1 MTKYFYTAIAG
12 LIFAGQAAAYQPNY
26 IFNEILVVNN
36 SNETIRNVTLR
47 DKSSGQVYSC
57 GDIVPLGICS
67 NRFGKRRY
75 AKNPIEIEWA
85 FGDRARQT
93 DEFVIRAPAYHVVS
107 IAMSAVLE
115 ISEQGSIEAYFDQDT
130 PI

>member
-1 MTKYFYTAIAG
+1 MTKYFYTF
-12 LIFAGQAAAYQPNY
+12 FAALLVSGRAMAYQPNY

-47 DKSSGQVYSC
+47 DEKSGQVYEC
-57 GDIVPLGICS
+57 GDIAPLGICS

-75 AKNPIEIEWA
+75 AQNPIQIEWA
-85 FGDRARQT
+85 FGGNTSRV
-93 DEFVIRAPAYHVVS
+93 DEFVIQPPAYHVVS
-107 IAMSAVLE
+107 ISMIAVLE
-115 ISEQGSIEAYFDQDT
+115 ISEQGTIEAYFDQDT